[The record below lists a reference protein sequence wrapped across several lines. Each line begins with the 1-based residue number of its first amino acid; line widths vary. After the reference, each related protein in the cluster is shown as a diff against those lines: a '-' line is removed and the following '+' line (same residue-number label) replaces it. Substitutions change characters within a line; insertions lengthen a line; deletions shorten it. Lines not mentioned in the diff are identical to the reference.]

1 MTLEEFKNLEENYKN
16 KIMDVFEYLALIPDE
31 YLPNREEL
39 MKILEEKKNET
50 DIS

>member
-1 MTLEEFKNLEENYKN
+1 MTLEELKNLEENYKN

-39 MKILEEKKNET
+39 MKILKEKKNERV
-50 DIS
+50 